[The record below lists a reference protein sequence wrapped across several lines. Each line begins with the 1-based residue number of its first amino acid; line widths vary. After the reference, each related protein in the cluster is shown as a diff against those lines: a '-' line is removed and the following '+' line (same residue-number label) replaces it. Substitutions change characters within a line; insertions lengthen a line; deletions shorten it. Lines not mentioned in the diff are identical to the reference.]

1 VHLLEIWAAYTMLEA
16 DEQGSAKIWTSGP
29 AALDELGVHGRDER
43 LRWIRLWHAANN
55 ARAEVAEMAREAG
68 P

>member
-1 VHLLEIWAAYTMLEA
+1 MLEM
-16 DEQGSAKIWTSGP
+16 DEQGSARIWTSGP

-55 ARAEVAEMAREAG
+55 ARAEVAELAREAST
-68 P
+68 